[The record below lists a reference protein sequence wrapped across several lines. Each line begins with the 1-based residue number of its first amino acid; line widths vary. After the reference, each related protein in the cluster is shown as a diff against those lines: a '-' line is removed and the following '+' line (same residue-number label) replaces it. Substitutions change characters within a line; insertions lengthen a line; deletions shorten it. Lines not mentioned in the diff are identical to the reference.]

1 MDFLS
6 TPLLVTVILGSVGL
20 AIPIIDSLKKE
31 RGANNRLYCGI
42 AVGALILIIS
52 IIIIR
57 VLSGEQIP
65 TIEFG
70 KGMLADDMF
79 GAFFGITLLI
89 VSIMV
94 TVSSW
99 DFMKNKTNPAAYYSL
114 ILLSSIGMIL
124 IAYSTDLVML
134 LVAWELMSIPTYALA
149 AFSKRDPI
157 SNEAAIKY
165 FLFGA
170 LSSAILVF
178 AIGLVYGITGTT
190 NIGQALVSM
199 VNVQKDLIPVSLL
212 ALALFIA
219 GFGFKMGLVPFHMWL
234 PDAYEGAPTTIGAL
248 LSAGTKKA
256 GFAAAIRVII
266 LAIFVLHLDWSVLL
280 AIIAI
285 FTMTIGNLGAL
296 VQKSV
301 PRILAYSS
309 IAQAGYIMIG
319 LALAPYNDQALA
331 GSLFHI
337 LNHAVMKAAAF
348 IAVAAVAIS
357 LTSYSLEKYRG
368 LARRMPLTAIALSI
382 SLLALAGVPPLNG
395 FWSKLVLFG
404 SAINSGPEVWWG
416 PYLAIA
422 GVLNSALSLGYYA
435 WIMRKMY
442 MEDSPDTS
450 RVKEPR
456 AISAVL
462 IFAMIFM
469 VGFGIWHADPHP
481 GNISIT
487 SNGTIILYDFGMV
500 GRIDDETRRRLVRL
514 YLGLVDKDPVR
525 TTDVLIELGTLEA
538 TVDRRLVER
547 GLELSIQSLHAR
559 RVRIPFGQK
568 LPIISEFL
576 NLGIVLIT
584 CIYIIL

>member
-1 MDFLS
+1 MDFFS

-20 AIPIIDSLKKE
+20 AIPIIDALKKE
-31 RGANNRLYCGI
+31 RGANNRLYSGI
-42 AVGALILIIS
+42 SVGAILLVIG
-52 IIIIR
+52 IIIFKI
-57 VLSGEQIP
+57 LFGESIP

-70 KGMLADDMF
+70 KSMLADDMF
-79 GAFFGITLLI
+79 GSFFAITLLI

-94 TVSSW
+94 TASSW
-99 DFMKNKTNPAAYYSL
+99 NYMKNKTNPAAYYSL

-170 LSSAILVF
+170 LSSAILVL
-178 AIGLVYGITGTT
+178 AIGIVYGVTGTT
-190 NIGQALVSM
+190 NIGEAIVSM
-199 VNVQKDLIPVSLL
+199 VNVQKDLVPVTLL

-248 LSAGTKKA
+248 LAAGTKKA
-256 GFAAAIRVII
+256 GFAAAIRVIV
-266 LAIFVLHLDWSVLL
+266 LATFVLHLDWATAL
-280 AIIAI
+280 AVIAV
-285 FTMTIGNLGAL
+285 FTMTLGNLGAL

-319 LALAPYNDQALA
+319 LALAPYSDQALG

-337 LNHAVMKAAAF
+337 LNHAVMKSAAF
-348 IAVAAVAIS
+348 IAVAAVGITLA
-357 LTSYSLEKYRG
+357 SYSIEKYRG
-368 LARRMPLTAIALSI
+368 LAKRMPITAIALSI

-395 FWSKLVLFG
+395 FWSKLVLFNA
-404 SAINSGPEVWWG
+404 AIVTGPEIWWG

-442 MEDSPDTS
+442 MEESPDTTK
-450 RVKEPR
+450 VKEPR
-456 AISAVL
+456 AMLAVL
-462 IFAMIFM
+462 IFSMIFM
-469 VGFGIWHADPHP
+469 VGFGIWHAP
-481 GNISIT
+481 
-487 SNGTIILYDFGMV
+487 ILDFATNSV
-500 GRIDDETRRRLVRL
+500 PNLSQLTAVLPPFPTR
-514 YLGLVDKDPVR
+514 
-525 TTDVLIELGTLEA
+525 
-538 TVDRRLVER
+538 
-547 GLELSIQSLHAR
+547 
-559 RVRIPFGQK
+559 
-568 LPIISEFL
+568 
-576 NLGIVLIT
+576 
-584 CIYIIL
+584 

>member
-20 AIPIIDSLKKE
+20 AIPIIDSLRKE
-31 RGANNRLYCGI
+31 RGAGNKLYCGI
-42 AVGALILIIS
+42 SVGALILIIG
-52 IIIIR
+52 IIIFRI
-57 VLSGEQIP
+57 LSGEPIP
-65 TIEFG
+65 TIQFG

-79 GAFFGITLLI
+79 GAFFAISLLI

-94 TVSSW
+94 TASSW
-99 DFMKNKTNPAAYYSL
+99 NYMKNKTNPAAYYSL

-170 LSSAILVF
+170 LSSAILVV

-190 NIGQALVSM
+190 NIGQAIISM
-199 VNVQKDLIPVSLL
+199 VNVQQDLVPITLL

-234 PDAYEGAPTTIGAL
+234 PDAYEGAPTPIGAL
-248 LSAGTKKA
+248 LAAGTKKA
-256 GFAAAIRVII
+256 GFAAAIRVIV
-266 LAIFVLHLDWSVLL
+266 LAVFVLHLDWSMTL
-280 AIIAI
+280 AIIAV
-285 FTMTIGNLGAL
+285 FTMTLGNLGAL

-319 LALAPYNDQALA
+319 LALAPYSDQALG

-337 LNHAVMKAAAF
+337 INHAVMKSAAF
-348 IAVAAVAIS
+348 IAVAAVAIT
-357 LTSYSLEKYRG
+357 LASYSIEKYRG
-368 LARRMPLTAIALSI
+368 LAKRMPLTAIALSI

-395 FWSKLVLFG
+395 FWSKLVLFN
-404 SAINSGPEVWWG
+404 SAIVTGPEVWWG

-442 MEDSPDTS
+442 MEDSPETS

-469 VGFGIWHADPHP
+469 VGFGIWHAP
-481 GNISIT
+481 
-487 SNGTIILYDFGMV
+487 ILEFATNSV
-500 GRIDDETRRRLVRL
+500 PNLSQLVS
-514 YLGLVDKDPVR
+514 
-525 TTDVLIELGTLEA
+525 VLPSVPL
-538 TVDRRLVER
+538 
-547 GLELSIQSLHAR
+547 
-559 RVRIPFGQK
+559 K
-568 LPIISEFL
+568 
-576 NLGIVLIT
+576 
-584 CIYIIL
+584 

>member
-1 MDFLS
+1 MDFFS
-6 TPLLVTVILGSVGL
+6 TPLLVTVILGAVGL
-20 AIPIIDSLKKE
+20 AIPIIDALKKE

-42 AVGALILIIS
+42 SVVAIILVIG
-52 IIIIR
+52 IIIFRI
-57 VLSGEQIP
+57 LFGESIP

-70 KGMLADDMF
+70 KSMLADDMF
-79 GAFFGITLLI
+79 GSFFAITLLI

-94 TVSSW
+94 TASSW
-99 DFMKNKTNPAAYYSL
+99 NYMKNKTNPAAYYSL

-170 LSSAILVF
+170 LSSAILVL
-178 AIGLVYGITGTT
+178 AIGLVYGVTGTT
-190 NIGQALVSM
+190 NIGEAIVSM
-199 VNVQKDLIPVSLL
+199 VNIQKDLVPVTLL

-248 LSAGTKKA
+248 LAAGTKKA
-256 GFAAAIRVII
+256 GFAAAIRVIV
-266 LAIFVLHLDWSVLL
+266 LATFVLHLDWATAL
-280 AIIAI
+280 AVIAV
-285 FTMTIGNLGAL
+285 FTMTLGNLGAL

-319 LALAPYNDQALA
+319 LALAPYSDQALG

-337 LNHAVMKAAAF
+337 INHAVMKSAAF
-348 IAVAAVAIS
+348 IAVAAVAVT

-368 LARRMPLTAIALSI
+368 LAKRMPLTAIALSI

-395 FWSKLVLFG
+395 FWSKLVLFNA
-404 SAINSGPEVWWG
+404 AITTGPEIWWG

-442 MEDSPDTS
+442 MEESPDKTK
-450 RVKEPR
+450 VKEPR
-456 AISAVL
+456 AMLAVL
-462 IFAMIFM
+462 IFSMIFM
-469 VGFGIWHADPHP
+469 VGFGIWHAP
-481 GNISIT
+481 
-487 SNGTIILYDFGMV
+487 ILEFATNSV
-500 GRIDDETRRRLVRL
+500 PNLSQLTA
-514 YLGLVDKDPVR
+514 
-525 TTDVLIELGTLEA
+525 VLPSFPAG
-538 TVDRRLVER
+538 
-547 GLELSIQSLHAR
+547 
-559 RVRIPFGQK
+559 
-568 LPIISEFL
+568 
-576 NLGIVLIT
+576 
-584 CIYIIL
+584 

>member
-20 AIPIIDSLKKE
+20 AIPIIDSLRKE
-31 RGANNRLYCGI
+31 RGAGNKLYCGI
-42 AVGALILIIS
+42 SVGAIILIIG

-57 VLSGEQIP
+57 ILSGEPIP

-79 GAFFGITLLI
+79 GAFFAISLLI

-94 TVSSW
+94 TASSW
-99 DFMKNKTNPAAYYSL
+99 NYMKNKTNPAAYYSL

-134 LVAWELMSIPTYALA
+134 LVAWELMSIPTYALV

-170 LSSAILVF
+170 LSSAILVV

-190 NIGQALVSM
+190 NIGQAIISM
-199 VNVQKDLIPVSLL
+199 VNVQQDLVPITLL

-234 PDAYEGAPTTIGAL
+234 PDAYEGAPTPIGAL
-248 LSAGTKKA
+248 LAAGTKKA
-256 GFAAAIRVII
+256 GFAAAIRVIV
-266 LAIFVLHLDWSVLL
+266 LAVFVLHLDWSMTL

-285 FTMTIGNLGAL
+285 FTMTLGNLGAL

-319 LALAPYNDQALA
+319 LALAPYSDQALG

-337 LNHAVMKAAAF
+337 INHAVMKSAAF
-348 IAVAAVAIS
+348 IAVAAVAIT
-357 LTSYSLEKYRG
+357 LASYSIEKYRG
-368 LARRMPLTAIALSI
+368 LAKRMPLTAIALSI

-395 FWSKLVLFG
+395 FWSKLVLFN
-404 SAINSGPEVWWG
+404 SAIVTGPDVWWG

-435 WIMRKMY
+435 WIMRKMF
-442 MEDSPDTS
+442 MEDSPETS

-469 VGFGIWHADPHP
+469 VGFGIWHAPVLEFATNSVP
-481 GNISIT
+481 NLSQ
-487 SNGTIILYDFGMV
+487 
-500 GRIDDETRRRLVRL
+500 LVS
-514 YLGLVDKDPVR
+514 
-525 TTDVLIELGTLEA
+525 VLPSVPL
-538 TVDRRLVER
+538 
-547 GLELSIQSLHAR
+547 
-559 RVRIPFGQK
+559 K
-568 LPIISEFL
+568 
-576 NLGIVLIT
+576 
-584 CIYIIL
+584 

>member
-1 MDFLS
+1 MDFFS

-20 AIPIIDSLKKE
+20 AIPIIDALKKE
-31 RGANNRLYCGI
+31 RGANNSLYCGI
-42 AVGALILIIS
+42 SVGAIILVIG
-52 IIIIR
+52 IIIFRI
-57 VLSGEQIP
+57 LFGESIP

-70 KGMLADDMF
+70 KSMLADDMF
-79 GAFFGITLLI
+79 GSFFAITLLI

-94 TVSSW
+94 TASSW
-99 DFMKNKTNPAAYYSL
+99 NYMKNKTNPAAYYSL

-124 IAYSTDLVML
+124 IAYSMDLVML

-170 LSSAILVF
+170 LSSAILVL
-178 AIGLVYGITGTT
+178 AIGLVYGVTGTT
-190 NIGQALVSM
+190 NIGEAIVSM
-199 VNVQKDLIPVSLL
+199 VNVQKDLVPVTLL

-248 LSAGTKKA
+248 LAAGTKKA
-256 GFAAAIRVII
+256 GFAAAIRVIV
-266 LAIFVLHLDWSVLL
+266 LATFVLHLDWATAL
-280 AIIAI
+280 AVIAV
-285 FTMTIGNLGAL
+285 FTMTLGNLGAL

-319 LALAPYNDQALA
+319 LALAPYSDQALG

-337 LNHAVMKAAAF
+337 LNHAVMKSAAF
-348 IAVAAVAIS
+348 IAVAAVGITLA
-357 LTSYSLEKYRG
+357 SYSIEKYRG
-368 LARRMPLTAIALSI
+368 LAKRMPLTAIALSI

-395 FWSKLVLFG
+395 FWSKLVLFNA
-404 SAINSGPEVWWG
+404 AIVTGPEIWWG

-442 MEDSPDTS
+442 MEESPDTTK
-450 RVKEPR
+450 VKEPR
-456 AISAVL
+456 AMLAVL
-462 IFAMIFM
+462 IFSMIFM
-469 VGFGIWHADPHP
+469 VGFGIWHAP
-481 GNISIT
+481 
-487 SNGTIILYDFGMV
+487 ILDFATNSV
-500 GRIDDETRRRLVRL
+500 PNLSQLTAVLPPFPTR
-514 YLGLVDKDPVR
+514 
-525 TTDVLIELGTLEA
+525 
-538 TVDRRLVER
+538 
-547 GLELSIQSLHAR
+547 
-559 RVRIPFGQK
+559 
-568 LPIISEFL
+568 
-576 NLGIVLIT
+576 
-584 CIYIIL
+584 

>member
-1 MDFLS
+1 MNFLS

-31 RGANNRLYCGI
+31 RGSNNKLYCGI
-42 AVGALILIIS
+42 SVGAILLIIG
-52 IIIIR
+52 IIIFRII
-57 VLSGEQIP
+57 SGEKIP

-79 GAFFGITLLI
+79 GSFFAISLLI

-94 TVSSW
+94 PASSW

-134 LVAWELMSIPTYALA
+134 LVSWELMSIPTYALA

-170 LSSAILVF
+170 LSSAILVL

-190 NIGQALVSM
+190 NIGQAIISM
-199 VNVQKDLIPVSLL
+199 VNLQQDLVPISLF

-248 LSAGTKKA
+248 LAAGTKKA
-256 GFAAAIRVII
+256 GFAAALRVIVLGMFALNLDWTLT
-266 LAIFVLHLDWSVLL
+266 LAIVAV
-280 AIIAI
+280 

-319 LALAPYNDQALA
+319 IALAPYSDQALT

-337 LNHAVMKAAAF
+337 INHAVMKSAAF
-348 IAVAAVAIS
+348 IAVAAVALT
-357 LTSYSLEKYRG
+357 LTSYSIEKYRG
-368 LARRMPLTAIALSI
+368 LAKRMPLTAIALSI

-395 FWSKLVLFG
+395 FWSKLVLF
-404 SAINSGPEVWWG
+404 SVAINTGPEVWWG

-450 RVKEPR
+450 KVKEPR
-456 AISAVL
+456 AIVAVL

-469 VGFGIWHADPHP
+469 VGFGIWHAPILQFATNSVP
-481 GNISIT
+481 NLSQLTAILPSIP
-487 SNGTIILYDFGMV
+487 L
-500 GRIDDETRRRLVRL
+500 
-514 YLGLVDKDPVR
+514 K
-525 TTDVLIELGTLEA
+525 
-538 TVDRRLVER
+538 
-547 GLELSIQSLHAR
+547 
-559 RVRIPFGQK
+559 
-568 LPIISEFL
+568 
-576 NLGIVLIT
+576 
-584 CIYIIL
+584 

>member
-1 MDFLS
+1 MDFFS

-20 AIPIIDSLKKE
+20 AIPIIDALKKE
-31 RGANNRLYCGI
+31 RGANNRLYSGI
-42 AVGALILIIS
+42 SVGAILLVIG
-52 IIIIR
+52 IIIFKI
-57 VLSGEQIP
+57 LFGESIP

-70 KGMLADDMF
+70 KSMLADDMF
-79 GAFFGITLLI
+79 GSFFAITLLI

-94 TVSSW
+94 TASSW
-99 DFMKNKTNPAAYYSL
+99 NYMKNKTNPAAYYSL

-170 LSSAILVF
+170 LSSAILVL
-178 AIGLVYGITGTT
+178 AIGLVYGVTGTT
-190 NIGQALVSM
+190 NIGEAIVSM
-199 VNVQKDLIPVSLL
+199 VNVQKDLVPVTLL

-248 LSAGTKKA
+248 LAAGTKKA
-256 GFAAAIRVII
+256 GFAAAIRVIV
-266 LAIFVLHLDWSVLL
+266 LATFVLHLDWATAL
-280 AIIAI
+280 AVIAV
-285 FTMTIGNLGAL
+285 FTMTLGNLGAL

-319 LALAPYNDQALA
+319 LALAPYSDQALG

-337 LNHAVMKAAAF
+337 LNHAVMKSAAF
-348 IAVAAVAIS
+348 IAVAAVSITLA
-357 LTSYSLEKYRG
+357 SYSLEKYRG
-368 LARRMPLTAIALSI
+368 LAKRMPITAIALSI

-395 FWSKLVLFG
+395 FWSKLVLFNA
-404 SAINSGPEVWWG
+404 AIVTGPEIWWG

-442 MEDSPDTS
+442 MEESPDTTK
-450 RVKEPR
+450 VKEPR
-456 AISAVL
+456 AMLAVL
-462 IFAMIFM
+462 IFSMIFM
-469 VGFGIWHADPHP
+469 VGFGIWHAP
-481 GNISIT
+481 
-487 SNGTIILYDFGMV
+487 ILDFATNSV
-500 GRIDDETRRRLVRL
+500 PNLSQLTAVLPSFPTR
-514 YLGLVDKDPVR
+514 
-525 TTDVLIELGTLEA
+525 
-538 TVDRRLVER
+538 
-547 GLELSIQSLHAR
+547 
-559 RVRIPFGQK
+559 
-568 LPIISEFL
+568 
-576 NLGIVLIT
+576 
-584 CIYIIL
+584 